1 MSTTPQPTGA
11 LIPQVPTVPLPAA
24 SSEISQSSGTA
35 LTLEG
40 LAGVVDQF
48 GSNMDQIS
56 RNVDVLSRN
65 MAAMQQSLAS
75 LLPPP
80 SAHLA
85 AATTTA
91 RAYYVPAN
99 ELLLRHTQG

>member
-1 MSTTPQPTGA
+1 MSTTPQPIGA

-56 RNVDVLSRN
+56 RN

-80 SAHLA
+80 SAHLT

-99 ELLLRHTQG
+99 ELLLRHTPG

>member
-11 LIPQVPTVPLPAA
+11 LIRQVPTVPLPAA

-48 GSNMDQIS
+48 GSNMDQI
-56 RNVDVLSRN
+56 SRN